1 MSSLFM
7 EIKEH
12 QENRSAMDAEIIRVK
27 FEA

>member
-1 MSSLFM
+1 M